1 MRASARETRGAW
13 ERVEKELR
21 QENLALVEELGK
33 TGKQLKRVQ
42 RDLRGK
48 KLVPFMRRL
57 LQERGRLVEVT
68 APDASPDAHE
78 EVEVQTDN
86 E

>member
-1 MRASARETRGAW
+1 MRASARETREVW

-21 QENLALVEELGK
+21 QENLGLVDELGK
-33 TGKQLKRVQ
+33 TNKQLKRAQ
-42 RDLRGK
+42 RELKGK

-57 LQERGRLVEVT
+57 LQERGRLVEVA
-68 APDASPDAHE
+68 APEAPPGTRE
-78 EVEVQTDN
+78 EVQIDN

>member
-1 MRASARETRGAW
+1 MRVSARETREVW

-21 QENLALVEELGK
+21 QENLALVDELGK
-33 TGKQLKRVQ
+33 TSKQLKRVQ
-42 RDLRGK
+42 KELRGK

-57 LQERGRLVEVT
+57 LQERGRLVEVA
-68 APDASPDAHE
+68 APEERPDTSE
-78 EVEVQTDN
+78 GTQTDT

>member
-1 MRASARETRGAW
+1 MRASARETREVW

-21 QENLALVEELGK
+21 QENFGLVDELGK
-33 TGKQLKRVQ
+33 TSKQLKRVQ
-42 RDLRGK
+42 RELKGK

-57 LQERGRLVEVT
+57 LQERGRLVEVA
-68 APDASPDAHE
+68 APEVSPDTRG
-78 EVEVQTDN
+78 EVQIDK

>member
-1 MRASARETRGAW
+1 MRASARETREVW

-21 QENLALVEELGK
+21 QENLALVDELGK
-33 TGKQLKRVQ
+33 TSKQLKRAQ
-42 RDLRGK
+42 RELKGK

-57 LQERGRLVEVT
+57 LQERGRLVEVA
-68 APDASPDAHE
+68 APEAPPETHE
-78 EVEVQTDN
+78 EVQIDN